1 MLKTKKNK
9 KIYSFFPPFDFAQG
23 TEKTS
28 VFLFLSNLCFLIFS
42 STFSYAQSSVL
53 ATGEWYKIAT
63 TRTGVHKIDVTF
75 LKDAGIDVSKIN
87 PQNIRVFGNGG
98 AILPQANNAIRVKD
112 LTENLIEVIGENDG
126 KFDPSDYLLFYAEN
140 PHRIS
145 YNTDNQQFT
154 HQNNSYSDTTFIFF
168 NISDTKGLRIKNQTL
183 VSSTNNIRA
192 FDDFSFHEL
201 DQKNIVSLGGRDLG
215 GSGREWYGESFGVSP
230 EMSFDL
236 KTEGIVPNSSIKLTS
251 AILGAAFT
259 TTKVSL
265 KLNADSLIG
274 EQSLRAIGTGTYD
287 IKGNENTQTFTAI
300 SNGKNTQKLTF
311 SFNKNN
317 QSSSVAYLNYFEV
330 QTKRKLQFYDQQT
343 LIRSIESLGNR
354 TSNFIIA
361 QANNTQKIWDVTNPL
376 LPENIPFQIN
386 NTEASFGT
394 ETQAKLKTFVLFSS
408 SNLIEPN
415 SIEKIA
421 NQNIIQTQTPDLLIL
436 TIKNWREEAERLA
449 AFRRTNDGLSVAVIN
464 IEQVYNEFSSGSPDP
479 TAIRDFGRFLWQKNP
494 TKLKYLL
501 LFADASFDYKNIIQ
515 YASIDTKLQI
525 PTYESRESLH
535 PVRSFSSDDY
545 FGFFEETEGEWQ
557 ENNAGNHSMEIGV
570 GRLPVKSVEEAKIV
584 VDKLIYYARTQRT
597 AGSWRRKI
605 SFVADDGDFNI
616 HQQDAENISEA
627 MTKTSKDLIVN
638 KIYLD
643 AFPQIATA
651 NGAISPEVNKALN
664 KSVNEGALIINY
676 SGHGGTD
683 GWTEEKVLTR
693 EQIQS
698 WRNLNNMPIFLTAT
712 CSFGR
717 FDDPGNVSG
726 AEMAM
731 LSPKGAAIGL
741 LTTTRP
747 VYSSTN
753 FILNNAFYQAFAL
766 KNTTS
771 ALRLGDI
778 FRITK
783 NNSLRG
789 FIGNRIY
796 ESDVFN
802 RNFSLVGDPSMQLA
816 YPTDKVNLT
825 KINGTSPD
833 KQIIKAL
840 SKVSLEGEIRNS
852 TDGLVKNN
860 FNGKI
865 LVSVFDKPSEIST
878 LGQKTEKFRYK
889 TYRNQIFEGLA
900 EVKNGIFK
908 VTFIVP
914 KDINYQLGIG
924 RVNFYAISV
933 DSTLDAS
940 GSYNELM
947 IGDSETNIL
956 SDTKAPEIKL
966 SVDEN
971 NVLEAKISDENGINI
986 SQAGVGHEMIL
997 TLNDT
1002 LQIIANQYF
1011 TSEYDYTKGVLKY
1024 NFGKLPAGQYTVKL
1038 KVWDTYNNSAEEA
1051 LEFVVENEKLKI
1063 LKAYNYPNPVET
1075 NTNFYI
1081 EHNAENQ
1088 DLTFT
1093 LAVFNGAGKQVFEQ
1107 TETCYLCDKSLN
1119 LGMKIE
1125 PKNWKTGIYFYRISV
1140 DSVSEKSTSSFS
1152 GKMVFWK

>member
-1 MLKTKKNK
+1 MLKIKKYK
-9 KIYSFFPPFDFAQG
+9 KKSTFLLFLERSQRAD
-23 TEKTS
+23 KTS
-28 VFLFLSNLCFLIFS
+28 IFLILFHLACS
-42 STFSYAQSSVL
+42 LLVSVFSYAQPSVL

-63 TRTGVHKIDVTF
+63 TRTGVHKIDATF
-75 LKDAGIDVSKIN
+75 LKDTGIDISKLN
-87 PQNIRVFGNGG
+87 PQNIRIFGNGG
-98 AILPQANNAIRVKD
+98 GVLPQANNVPRAKD
-112 LTENLIEVIGENDG
+112 LTENFIEIVGENDG
-126 KFDPSDYLLFYAEN
+126 KFDATDYILFYSES
-140 PHRIS
+140 PHRIL
-145 YNTDNQQFT
+145 YNSTNQQFT
-154 HQNNSYSDTTFIFF
+154 HQNNPYSDTTFVFL

-183 VSSTNNIRA
+183 VSSTNNIRS

-201 DQKNIVSLGGRDLG
+201 DQKNVVSLGGRDLG

-230 EMSFDL
+230 DISFEL
-236 KTEGIVPNSSIKLTS
+236 KTEGIIPNSSIRLTS
-251 AILGAAFT
+251 AILGASFI

-274 EQSLRAIGTGTYD
+274 EQSLRAIGSGTYD
-287 IKGNENTQTFTAI
+287 IKGNENIQTFTAI

-330 QTKRKLQFYDQQT
+330 QTKRKLQFYEQQT
-343 LIRSIESLGNR
+343 LIRSIESMGNK
-354 TSNFIIA
+354 TSNFIIS
-361 QANNTQKIWDVTNPL
+361 QASNTQKIWDITNPL

-386 NTEASFGT
+386 NSEASFGA
-394 ETQAKLKTFVLFSS
+394 ETQNKLKTFVLFSN
-408 SNLIEPN
+408 SNLLEPN
-415 SIEKIA
+415 SIQKVN
-421 NQNIIQTQTPDLLIL
+421 NQNLQQTQTPDLLIL
-436 TIKNWREEAERLA
+436 TIKNWHEQAERLA
-449 AFRRTNDGLSVAVIN
+449 AFRRTNDGLSVAVVDIN
-464 IEQVYNEFSSGSPDP
+464 EVYNEFSSGSPDP

-494 TKLKYLL
+494 AKLKYLL

-525 PTYESRESLH
+525 PTYESRESLN
-535 PVRSFSSDDY
+535 PINSYASDDY
-545 FGFFEETEGEWQ
+545 FGFFEENEGDWA
-557 ENNAGNHSMEIGV
+557 ENNVGNHSMEIGV
-570 GRLPVKSVEEAKIV
+570 GRLPVKSVEEAKNV

-616 HQQDAENISEA
+616 HQQDADDISEVTA
-627 MTKTSKDLIVN
+627 KTTKDLIIN

-664 KSVNEGALIINY
+664 KSVNEGALIVNY

-693 EQIQS
+693 DQIQT
-698 WRNLNNMPIFLTAT
+698 WRNLNNMPLFLTAT

-747 VYSSTN
+747 VYSNTN
-753 FILNNAFYQAFAL
+753 FLLNNAFYQAFAQ
-766 KNTTS
+766 KNTNPN
-771 ALRLGDI
+771 LRLGDI

-783 NNSLRG
+783 NNSLSG
-789 FIGNRIY
+789 
-796 ESDVFN
+796 VFN
-802 RNFSLVGDPSMQLA
+802 RNFSLLGDPSMQLS
-816 YPTDKVNLT
+816 YPTDKVVLS
-825 KINGTSPD
+825 KINGTSPE
-833 KQIIKAL
+833 KQTIKAL
-840 SKVSLEGEIRNS
+840 SKVSLEGEIINS
-852 TDGLVKNN
+852 VDGLIKNN

-865 LVSVFDKPSEIST
+865 LVSVFDKPSEVST

-889 TYRNQIFEGLA
+889 TYRNQVFEGLT
-900 EVKNGIFK
+900 EVKNGVFK
-908 VTFIVP
+908 VSFVVP
-914 KDINYQLGIG
+914 KDINYQVAAG
-924 RVNFYAISV
+924 RVNFYAIST

-947 IGDSETNIL
+947 IGGSESNIL

-966 SVDEN
+966 SINKDN
-971 NVLEAKISDENGINI
+971 LLEAQISDENGINI

-997 TLNDT
+997 MLNDT
-1002 LQIIANQYF
+1002 LQITANQYF
-1011 TSEYDYTKGVLKY
+1011 TNEGDYTKGVVKY

-1051 LEFVVENEKLKI
+1051 LKFVVENEQLKI
-1063 LKAYNYPNPVET
+1063 LRAYNYPNPFESSTRFFV
-1075 NTNFYI
+1075 

-1093 LAVFNGAGKQVFEQ
+1093 LVVFDILGKQVFKQ
-1107 TETCYLCDKSLN
+1107 TESCFLCDKSLN

-1125 PKNWKTGIYFYRISV
+1125 PKNWKNGTYLYQISV